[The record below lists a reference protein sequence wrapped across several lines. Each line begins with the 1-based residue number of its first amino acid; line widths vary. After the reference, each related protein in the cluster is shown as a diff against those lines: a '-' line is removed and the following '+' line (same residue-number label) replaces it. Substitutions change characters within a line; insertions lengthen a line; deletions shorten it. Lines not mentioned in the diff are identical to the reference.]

1 MRSFDLGRI
10 KVTPAASAALA
21 KAGVD
26 PSTYLA
32 RHRAGDWGDVEDWM
46 AAHNAWGVERPA
58 ILRSRYALPDGPY
71 LAVATA
77 RDRSYTQVML
87 EREFDRREVSVQEG
101 YACWAETYDL
111 ELNPLIA
118 VEEPH
123 VVAHLDVLLEASERT
138 TALDVCA
145 GTGRLALKLARRGVA
160 VTAFDASAEMLALA
174 EAKARQEGLPIAFHR
189 GALEDGLPFA
199 QAAFDLV
206 TCALALCHVPG
217 LDRVVHDFYRV
228 LRTGG
233 YLLISDFHPDAVA
246 ELGWRTVKSRPEGRY
261 LLPNLPYT
269 RADYL
274 DAVRA
279 AGLILV
285 DVQDLPVR
293 DVPRAYVAFYDRMV
307 EECGDTNF
315 CLIVLAQKP

>member
-1 MRSFDLGRI
+1 MCSFDLGRI
-10 KVTPAASAALA
+10 EVTPAASAALA
-21 KAGVD
+21 EAGVD

-87 EREFDRREVSVQEG
+87 EGEFDRREVSVQEG

-118 VEEPH
+118 VEEPR
-123 VVAHLDVLLEASERT
+123 VDEILASIEAT

-174 EAKARQEGLPIAFHR
+174 EDKARQEGLSIAFHR
-189 GALEDGLPFA
+189 SALEDGLPFA
-199 QAAFDLV
+199 QATFDLV

-217 LDRVVHDFYRV
+217 LDRVAHDFHRV

-233 YLLISDFHPDAVA
+233 HLLISDFHPDAAA
-246 ELGWRTVKSRPEGRY
+246 ELGWRTINERPEGDY
-261 LLPNLPYT
+261 LLPNMPYT
-269 RADYL
+269 RSYYL

-279 AGLILV
+279 AGFSLV
-285 DVQDLPVR
+285 DVQDLPMR
-293 DVPRAYVAFYDRMV
+293 AVPRRTWAFYDRMV
-307 EECGDTNF
+307 EEYGDTNL
-315 CLIVLAQKP
+315 CLILLAQKS